1 MFIHTTENGKRI
13 FDVLLSVTLQRM
25 FKVAVVKE
33 DGYNFFFYSNEHE
46 PIHVHVRS
54 GSGKAKF
61 DVTDEVQLLES
72 KGMKV
77 PELRKAQELAEENVE
92 TIRSKWHEFFG

>member
-1 MFIHTTENGKRI
+1 MPSA
-13 FDVLLSVTLQRM
+13 LS
-25 FKVAVVKE
+25 K
-33 DGYNFFFYSNEHE
+33 DGYNFYSNEHE

-61 DVTDEVQLLES
+61 DVSDEVQLLES

-92 TIRSKWHEFFG
+92 IIRSKWYEYFG

>member
-1 MFIHTTENGKRI
+1 MPSA
-13 FDVLLSVTLQRM
+13 LS
-25 FKVAVVKE
+25 K
-33 DGYNFFFYSNEHE
+33 DGYNFYSNEHE

-61 DVTDEVQLLES
+61 DVLDEVQLLES
-72 KGMKV
+72 KGMEV

-92 TIRSKWHEFFG
+92 IIRSKWHEYFG

>member
-1 MFIHTTENGKRI
+1 MPS
-13 FDVLLSVTLQRM
+13 VLN
-25 FKVAVVKE
+25 A

-46 PIHVHVRS
+46 PVHVHVRN

-61 DVTDEVQLLES
+61 DVSDGVQLLES

-77 PELRKAQELAEENVE
+77 AELRKAQELAEKNIEI
-92 TIRSKWHEFFG
+92 IRSKWDEYFG